1 MLESS
6 GKIAGIS
13 NINNLRYDI
22 LGRVGQL
29 AYPLKQPRQPF
40 LLQMVNKPPLC
51 RLMLPSLHIGYPEPA
66 GDTAL
71 GIFS

>member
-6 GKIAGIS
+6 GRIAGMS

-40 LLQMVNKPPLC
+40 LLQMVNKPPL
-51 RLMLPSLHIGYPEPA
+51 LPTHVAQLAHWVSRA
-66 GDTAL
+66 CW
-71 GIFS
+71 